1 MLTGGKA
8 DPYREARTRRSSAV
22 RDMLRWAVGT
32 DRGGVR
38 GDRERQQWRG
48 RSVSQLGSIPGR
60 QASQPVEGEE
70 R

>member
-1 MLTGGKA
+1 MGGKA
-8 DPYREARTRRSSAV
+8 DPYREARTRLSSAV
-22 RDMLRWAVGT
+22 RDMLRWAVGK

-38 GDRERQQWRG
+38 GDRDSSGEG
-48 RSVSQLGSIPGR
+48 GVSRNGSIPGR

>member
-1 MLTGGKA
+1 MGGKA
-8 DPYREARTRRSSAV
+8 DPYREARTRLSSAV
-22 RDMLRWAVGT
+22 RDMLRWAVGK

-38 GDRERQQWRG
+38 GNGERDSSG
-48 RSVSQLGSIPGR
+48 EGGVSRNSGIPGR